1 MTRKQ
6 KRMLYRI
13 IVAALILLTAVVL
26 QKTASG
32 ISEIFVSVLY
42 LTAYFIIGYDV
53 IMKAVTGIRHRRF
66 MDENFLMAIASVGA
80 VALGEYFESVAV
92 MLFYQLGELFQSCAV
107 GKSRKNIAA
116 LMDIR
121 PDTAKVIRE
130 NIIVTVSPEEVEVG
144 EVIQVL
150 PGEKIPLDGIVIKGQ
165 TSVNTSAMTGESVPI
180 DIKTGD
186 EVLAGCVNISGA
198 VSIRVTKPFEQSS
211 LAKVLELVENASSN
225 KSKSEKFITKFARW
239 YTPLVVTC
247 AVLLALVP
255 QFFAENRLEWIRRA
269 LMFLVISCPC
279 ALVISVPLSFFGGI
293 GSASS
298 KGILIKGSGF
308 IEALAKCD
316 TFVFDKTGTLTK
328 GSFAVSQINSV
339 KLSKEV
345 LLAVCAAVEQ
355 YSNHPLARG
364 IVRASGDTYKKFLVS
379 DAKEISGEGITARVE
394 KWRVY
399 AGNEALMKRIG
410 IFPKDTGKTCIHIAI
425 GNEYAG
431 SITLTDEIKEEA
443 KTAVSELYSLG
454 IKETVMLT
462 GDKREIAERVAEETG
477 IDTVCAELLPEGKVD
492 ALEKVLENA
501 KGTVA
506 YVGDGINDAPVLSRA
521 DVGIAMGALGSD
533 AAIEAADIVLMDDNP
548 KKLVTAIY
556 VAKKTCNI
564 ARFNIA
570 FALGVKV
577 VFLILGAMGIT
588 GMLGAVFADVGVSVL
603 AVLNAMR
610 TLKIS
615 DR

>member
-13 IVAALILLTAVVL
+13 ISSAVILLTAVVL

-92 MLFYQLGELFQSCAV
+92 MLLYQLGELFQSCAV

-116 LMDIR
+116 LIDIR

-130 NIIVTVSPEEVEVG
+130 KSIINVSPEEVHVG
-144 EVIQVL
+144 EIIQVL
-150 PGEKIPLDGIVIKGQ
+150 PGEKIPLDGIVVQGK
-165 TSVNTSAMTGESVPI
+165 TSVNTSAMTGESIPV
-180 DIKTGD
+180 DIEKGK
-186 EVLAGCVNISGA
+186 EVLAGCINISGA
-198 VSIRVTKPFEQSS
+198 IAVKVTKSFEQSS
-211 LAKVLELVENASSN
+211 VAKVLALVENASLN
-225 KSKSEKFITKFARW
+225 KSKSEKFITKFAKW
-239 YTPLVVTC
+239 YTPLVVAC
-247 AVLLALVP
+247 AVLLAIIP
-255 QFFAENRLEWIRRA
+255 QFFVQNGLEWIRRA

-308 IEALAKCD
+308 IETLSKSD

-328 GSFAVSQINSV
+328 GSFAVAQINSV

-345 LLAVCAAVEQ
+345 LLAVCAAAEQ

-364 IVRASGDTYKKFLVS
+364 IVRAAGESYKKFLVS
-379 DAKEISGEGITARVE
+379 DVQELSGEGITARVE

-410 IFPKDTGKTCIHIAI
+410 IFPEDIGKTCIHIAI

-431 SITLTDEIKEEA
+431 SITLNDEIKEET

-462 GDKREIAERVAEETG
+462 GDKKNIAEKVAEETG

-492 ALEKVLENA
+492 ALLEVLRNSN
-501 KGTVA
+501 GSVA
-506 YVGDGINDAPVLSRA
+506 YVGDGINDAPVLSLA

-548 KKLVTAIY
+548 KKLVTAIRI
-556 VAKKTCNI
+556 ARKSCNI

-588 GMLGAVFADVGVSVL
+588 GMLGAVFADVGVSFL
-603 AVLNAMR
+603 AILNAMR

-615 DR
+615 D

>member
-13 IVAALILLTAVVL
+13 ISSAVILLTAVVL

-92 MLFYQLGELFQSCAV
+92 MLLYQLGELFQSCAV

-116 LMDIR
+116 LIDIR

-130 NIIVTVSPEEVEVG
+130 KSIINVSPEEVRVG
-144 EVIQVL
+144 EIIQVL
-150 PGEKIPLDGIVIKGQ
+150 PGEKIPLDGIVVQGK
-165 TSVNTSAMTGESVPI
+165 TSVNTSAMTGESIPV
-180 DIKTGD
+180 DIEKGM
-186 EVLAGCVNISGA
+186 EVLAGCINISGA
-198 VSIRVTKPFEQSS
+198 IAVKVTKPFEQSS
-211 LAKVLELVENASSN
+211 FAKVLALVENASSN
-225 KSKSEKFITKFARW
+225 KSKSEKFITKFAKW
-239 YTPLVVTC
+239 YTPLVVIC
-247 AVLLALVP
+247 AVLLAIIP
-255 QFFAENRLEWIRRA
+255 QFFAQNGLEWIRRA

-308 IEALAKCD
+308 IETLSKSE

-328 GSFAVSQINSV
+328 GSFAVAQINSV

-345 LLAVCAAVEQ
+345 LLAVCAAAEQ

-364 IVRASGDTYKKFLVS
+364 IVRAAGESYKKFLVS
-379 DAKEISGEGITARVE
+379 DVQEISGEGITARVE

-399 AGNEALMKRIG
+399 AGNTALMKRVG
-410 IFPKDTGKTCIHIAI
+410 IFPEDIGKTCIHIAI
-425 GNEYAG
+425 RNEYAG
-431 SITLTDEIKEEA
+431 SITLTDEIKDEA

-462 GDKREIAERVAEETG
+462 GDKKDIAEKVAEETG
-477 IDTVCAELLPEGKVD
+477 IDTVCAELLPEGKVE
-492 ALEKVLENA
+492 ALEDVLRNSN
-501 KGTVA
+501 GSVA
-506 YVGDGINDAPVLSRA
+506 YVGDGINDAPALSLA

-548 KKLVTAIY
+548 KKLVTAIRI
-556 VAKKTCNI
+556 ARKSCNI

-588 GMLGAVFADVGVSVL
+588 GMLGAVFADVGVSFL

-615 DR
+615 D

>member
-13 IVAALILLTAVVL
+13 IVSAVILLTAVVL

-130 NIIVTVSPEEVEVG
+130 NVIVTVSPGEVEVG
-144 EVIQVL
+144 EIIQVL
-150 PGEKIPLDGIVIKGQ
+150 PGEKIPLDGIVIKGR

-225 KSKSEKFITKFARW
+225 KSKSEKFITKFAKW

-308 IEALAKCD
+308 IEALAKIE

-364 IVRASGDTYKKFLVS
+364 IVRASVDTYKKFLVS

-399 AGNEALMKRIG
+399 AGNEAFMKRIG
-410 IFPKDTGKTCIHIAI
+410 IFPKETGKTCIHIAI

-443 KTAVSELYSLG
+443 KTAISELYSLG
-454 IKETVMLT
+454 VKETVMLT
-462 GDKREIAERVAEETG
+462 GDKKEIAEKVAEETG
-477 IDTVCAELLPEGKVD
+477 IDTVCSELLPEGKVD
-492 ALEKVLENA
+492 ALEKVLRKAN
-501 KGTVA
+501 GTVA
-506 YVGDGINDAPVLSRA
+506 YVGDGINDAPVLTRA
-521 DVGIAMGALGSD
+521 HVGIAMGALGSD

-564 ARFNIA
+564 ARFNIV

-615 DR
+615 DQ